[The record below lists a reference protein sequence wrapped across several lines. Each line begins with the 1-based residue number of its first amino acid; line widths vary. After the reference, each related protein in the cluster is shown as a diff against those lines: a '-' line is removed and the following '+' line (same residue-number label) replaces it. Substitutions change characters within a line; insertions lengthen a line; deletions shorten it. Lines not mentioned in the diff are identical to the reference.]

1 MGKGKPCPSF
11 YSTEPMRTK
20 TEQKLTVH
28 MDASDVRVMQMA
40 SLLTIT
46 DDNGDTLHVF
56 LSAQG
61 WQALRET
68 IQQRTLQAADS

>member
-20 TEQKLTVH
+20 TTQHLTVH
-28 MDASDVRVMQMA
+28 LDDSDVRVGQVS
-40 SLLTIT
+40 SLLSIT
-46 DDNGDTLHVF
+46 SDNGDTLHIF

-68 IQQRTLQAADS
+68 IHQRTLQAADS